1 MANLAGSDGF
11 RYSVGMRLFVAI
23 KLSVEARRAL
33 ETACAPFHALA
44 QDCAWSNPE
53 QLHVTLAFLGDCAPA
68 FLPHLTRMI
77 DAVCKPVEPVTCRA
91 VGFGYFG
98 SRRYPSVIWAGV
110 EPAEWI
116 ESLHHSL
123 WQSFSK
129 LGYERPSAPFD
140 SHITL
145 ARCKDRTR
153 NAALLEALDA
163 AETENLGQ
171 WDALGMTLFESRR
184 NSHGTSY
191 RTLHQAAFGK
201 EP

>member
-1 MANLAGSDGF
+1 
-11 RYSVGMRLFVAI
+11 MRLFVAI
-23 KLSVEARRAL
+23 KLSLEARQAL
-33 ETACAPFHALA
+33 VAACAPFRPLA
-44 QDCAWSNPE
+44 EGCAWSNPE

-77 DAVCKPVEPVTCRA
+77 DEVCKPVEPFTCRA

-110 EPAEWI
+110 EPAAVI
-116 ESLHHSL
+116 ESLHNRL

-140 SHITL
+140 SNITL

-153 NAALLEALDA
+153 NAAFLEALDA
-163 AETENLGQ
+163 AETEKLGQ
-171 WDALGMTLFESRR
+171 WEATGMTLFESRR
-184 NSHGTSY
+184 GSHGTSY
-191 RTLHQAAFGK
+191 RTMHQAAFGQARGATIEVLPGK
-201 EP
+201 K